1 MDRRTFLSRSGAALL
16 LPLIGGC
23 LADGSTESIRAG
35 PSEDEREED
44 GESDGDDQ
52 GDESSTM
59 PEARGPVRGE
69 SDAEIEVR
77 EVEDDEDVE
86 YVESNDAVRYVAG
99 WRYVDRE
106 EEETDGADE
115 QNETRED
122 GPPERE
128 PVFETTPFERWGE
141 TQCLSAA
148 GTAAAEHVN
157 DELGTDEVGG
167 GITATVEGEDRA
179 AFVSVETVLDRGG
192 NVVRESDVE
201 FEELVAATPATVEA
215 TYVLGDRE
223 YELAAP
229 VYAEYTVMRYD

>member
-1 MDRRTFLSRSGAALL
+1 
-16 LPLIGGC
+16 
-23 LADGSTESIRAG
+23 
-35 PSEDEREED
+35 
-44 GESDGDDQ
+44 
-52 GDESSTM
+52 M

-69 SDAEIEVR
+69 SDAEVEIR
-77 EVEDDEDVE
+77 EVEDDENVE
-86 YVESNDAVRYVAG
+86 YVADDAVRYVAA
-99 WRYVDRE
+99 WRHVDQAEKTERTDEEDRE
-106 EEETDGADE
+106 EPNGTE
-115 QNETRED
+115 ED

-148 GTAAAEHVN
+148 ARAAAERAN

-167 GITATVEGEDRA
+167 GITATTEGEDRA
-179 AFVSVETVLDRGG
+179 AFVSVETVLGRDGE
-192 NVVRESDVE
+192 VVRESDVE

-229 VYAEYTVMRYD
+229 VYAE